1 MMNRKRA
8 LARGFSLIEMAV
20 VLVIMGL
27 LLGGLLM
34 PLAARMDIQH
44 YNETRQKLALIK
56 EAINGFVLAHGRFP
70 CPAAPAIASS
80 VAGAGTE
87 NCSLAAGVVPW
98 ATLATPELDAWG
110 GRFSYVVTASMQDE
124 IPANTVTPPAS
135 CTTIPSAASFALCS
149 AGSLTI
155 NSTAG
160 GSVALQVPAVIIS
173 HGKNGFGAYRDDGSQ
188 LSSAGAAAGE
198 LQNTDG
204 ASPFVHGE
212 AVQNGYD
219 DFVEW
224 ISLNVLFNR
233 MVSAGRLP

>member
-8 LARGFSLIEMAV
+8 VARGFSLIEMAV

-34 PLAARMDIQH
+34 PLAARMDILH

-98 ATLATPELDAWG
+98 ATLTTPELDAWG

-124 IPANTVTPPAS
+124 IPENTVTPPAS
-135 CTTIPSAASFALCS
+135 CTTIPDAASFALCS

-188 LSSAGAAAGE
+188 LSSAGAAPGE

-204 ASPFVHGE
+204 TSPFVHGE